1 MSGLTE
7 DGFFFG
13 DADAYMTYP
22 CRQRE
27 RSLLSNTELYS
38 RGLGA
43 LDSVTEQEPLG
54 KETSETTNDEFE
66 QTNLELIPSR
76 IQSEDDMFIC
86 SQPPATLL
94 LVRTLL
100 GNLMPDTAAFYR
112 SNIANEPWLHQR
124 RHDVSSKIFGIMST
138 ILVPENS
145 AIEHDW

>member
-13 DADAYMTYP
+13 DADAYIRYP

-38 RGLGA
+38 RGIGA
-43 LDSVTEQEPLG
+43 LDCVIEQEPPG

-66 QTNLELIPSR
+66 QSDLECISSR

-94 LVRTLL
+94 LVPALL
-100 GNLMPDTAAFYR
+100 GNLMQDTAAFYR

-124 RHDVSSKIFGIMST
+124 RHAMSSKMFGIMST
-138 ILVPENS
+138 ILMPENS